1 MTTVSLQT
9 MLTRVLTLTDMREL
23 TNLEKL
29 AIGYWE
35 REIRQHGM
43 ESVVGLM
50 SKKEANMVMSIH
62 DRIFAG

>member
-1 MTTVSLQT
+1 
-9 MLTRVLTLTDMREL
+9 MREL